1 MGAQQR
7 LTWKWRVIARIV
19 IVLVSLA
26 RWWIEVRGLEHVPRR
41 GGAVLAFNHHS
52 YVDFVMMGWPVIREL
67 RRPIRFLAKREIWA
81 SRWTGWVVRWAEA
94 VPVDRGSA
102 AARAGAFDAAID
114 ALRRGDLVAVAPEQ
128 TISPSLELL
137 PFRTGAA
144 RMAQGSGVPIV
155 PVIGWG
161 SQRFATKGSRHREV
175 RGLPITVRFG
185 EPIVVGPDEDPG
197 AATARL
203 QERMTAMLHEEQERY
218 PGGTPAGAPWVPHR
232 LGGGAPDHA
241 EIRAAHEARTSRWE
255 RRAAQVDALPSD
267 PDTPGDDTASGA
279 AGSR

>member
-7 LTWKWRVIARIV
+7 LTWKWRVIARII
-19 IVLVSLA
+19 IVLVSLVGW
-26 RWWIEVRGLEHVPRR
+26 RIEVRGLENVPRR

-52 YVDFVMMGWPVIREL
+52 YVDFVMLGWPVIREL

-81 SRWTGWVVRWAEA
+81 SRRTGWLVRWAEA

-114 ALRRGDLVAVAPEQ
+114 ALHNGDLVAVAPEQ

-144 RMAQGSGVPIV
+144 RMAQGAGVPIV

-161 SQRFATKGSRHREV
+161 SQRFATKGSQHREI

-185 EPIVVGPDEDPG
+185 APIVAGSDEDP
-197 AATARL
+197 AAVTGRL
-203 QERMTAMLHEEQERY
+203 QDRMTAMLHQEQERY
-218 PGGTPAGAPWVPHR
+218 PGGAPAGVPWVPHR

-241 EIRAAHEARTSRWE
+241 EILAAHEARTSRWE
-255 RRAAQVDALPSD
+255 RRAAQAEADAA
-267 PDTPGDDTASGA
+267 GDDHASGS